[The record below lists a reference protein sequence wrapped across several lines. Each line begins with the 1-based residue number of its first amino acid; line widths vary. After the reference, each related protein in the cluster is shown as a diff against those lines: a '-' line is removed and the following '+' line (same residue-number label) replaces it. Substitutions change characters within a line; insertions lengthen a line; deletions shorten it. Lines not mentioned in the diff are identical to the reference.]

1 MERWTVEEFTLI
13 EESGIRAQDTLSTG
27 AFIVEATTTLSPP
40 TSIVPYHLL
49 TTKHL
54 DMSTTSKVPL
64 TESSRS
70 WLAAAR
76 ELLLRIIVD
85 DIN

>member
-1 MERWTVEEFTLI
+1 MNRWTVKELTLN
-13 EESGIRAQDTLSTG
+13 EESGIRARVTLSTG
-27 AFIVEATTTLSPP
+27 GFIVEATTTLSPP
-40 TSIVPYHLL
+40 SSIVPYHLL

-64 TESSRS
+64 TKSSRS

-76 ELLLRIIVD
+76 RLLLRIIVD
-85 DIN
+85 DVN